1 LRIEI
6 EKPQASILNSQFSIL
21 MKPRLFWSM
30 LLAFVLVIVLGVC
43 GMLGFF
49 GLAFA
54 GYWQPNDL
62 PRGFRGPQHAYVE
75 ELADYYLAHE
85 RSWDGIDRRL
95 RDEPFGPIS
104 FLGYALVDADGHVI
118 VSNDQT
124 LKAGQPLAADLLA
137 RGTPVVA
144 RGSRVATFVLLQPG
158 NDFRPSPPSP
168 NQMPSFFWSV
178 LRGFLFAGLGL
189 SGVLLAL
196 AAFFAQRISRPIRGI
211 TAASQALAAG
221 RLDVQ
226 APGARVRELD
236 DLARS
241 FNAMARALSQADR
254 QRRQMTADVAHEL
267 RTPLSIIKG
276 RLEGLQDGVYSAT
289 PEEIERLLGATA
301 LLERLIEDLR
311 LLALAEAGQLAL
323 YTEQLAPREMLQ
335 DAAQAFSGQATE
347 QSVALEIAA
356 LDDLPLVEADPQRMA
371 QVFANLIA
379 NALRYT
385 PAGGTITLEASTEH
399 RAPTVEDRRSKIED
413 SDISADATRPSILNP
428 LSSKNPSVVGRQ
440 LSVVFRVSDTGQ
452 GIAPDDLPH
461 VFDRFY
467 RADRSR
473 TRGSGGAGLGLAIAK
488 QIVVAHGGA
497 IWAESELGH
506 GTTINVALPM
516 ADINADAPDID
527 EPQQRAFGE

>member
-1 LRIEI
+1 
-6 EKPQASILNSQFSIL
+6 

-49 GLAFA
+49 GLAVA
-54 GYWQPNDL
+54 GYWQPSEL
-62 PRGFRGPQHAYVE
+62 PRDFRGPQHAYVE

-85 RSWDGIDRRL
+85 RSWAGVDRRL

-104 FLGYALVDADGHVI
+104 LLGYALADAEGRVI
-118 VSNDQT
+118 VSNDRS
-124 LKAGQPLAADLLA
+124 LKAGQPLSAELLA

-144 RGSRVATFVLLQPG
+144 RGARVGTFVLLQPG
-158 NDFRPSPPSP
+158 NDFRPTPRPAS
-168 NQMPSFFWSV
+168 QMPSFFWSV

-189 SGVLLAL
+189 GGVLLAL
-196 AAFFAQRISRPIRGI
+196 AAFFAQRLSRPIRGI

-221 RLDVQ
+221 QLDVQ

-236 DLARS
+236 DLAHS
-241 FNAMARALSQADR
+241 FNAMARALAQADR

-289 PEEIERLLGATA
+289 PEEIERLLSATA

-323 YTEQLAPREMLQ
+323 YTEQLEPRDMLQ
-335 DAAQAFSGQATE
+335 DAAQAFSGQAAE
-347 QSVALEIAA
+347 QAVALRVAA
-356 LDDLPLVEADPQRMA
+356 PADLPLVEADPQRMA

-385 PAGGTITLEASTEH
+385 PAGGNITLEATTDH
-399 RAPTVEDRRSKIED
+399 RPPTTDHRPQKNQDSNLRSSND
-413 SDISADATRPSILNP
+413 L
-428 LSSKNPSVVGRQ
+428 SVVGHQ
-440 LSVVFRVSDTGQ
+440 SSVVFRVTDTGQ
-452 GIAPDDLPH
+452 GIAPQDLPH

-497 IWAESELGH
+497 IWAESELGQ
-506 GTTINVALPM
+506 GTTINIALPV
-516 ADINADAPDID
+516 ADAGATIPAID
-527 EPQQRAFGE
+527 EPEQRAIGE